1 MNEEKFA
8 EIVNNIES
16 PIEDIAEAV
25 NLLNRI
31 SEDIP
36 YGVNVDLRDGDDFDN
51 LQNCSAD
58 GSILTINL
66 NAVTDAGEICLVSYK
81 MHFDRLELKAIQ
93 NYMCIVVYSKEQQ
106 HFHYDEKC
114 VVDNG
119 DYVVIHDK
127 SQTRNLH
134 RYIK

>member
-1 MNEEKFA
+1 MSKEKFA
-8 EIVNNIES
+8 EIVNGIEH
-16 PIEDIAEAV
+16 PIEDISEAV

-31 SEDIP
+31 STDSP
-36 YGVNVDLRDGDDFDN
+36 YGVNVDLRYFDYDN
-51 LQNCSAD
+51 LQSCSAE

-66 NAVTDAGEICLVSYK
+66 NAVTDTGEICLVSYK

>member
-1 MNEEKFA
+1 MSKEKFA
-8 EIVNNIES
+8 EIVNGIEH
-16 PIEDIAEAV
+16 PIEDISEAV

-31 SEDIP
+31 STDSP
-36 YGVNVDLRDGDDFDN
+36 YGVNVDLRYFDYDN
-51 LQNCSAD
+51 LQSCSAE

-127 SQTRNLH
+127 SLTRNLH

>member
-1 MNEEKFA
+1 MSKEKFA
-8 EIVNNIES
+8 EIVNGIEH
-16 PIEDIAEAV
+16 PIEDISEAV

-31 SEDIP
+31 STDSP
-36 YGVNVDLRDGDDFDN
+36 YGVNVDLRYFDYDN
-51 LQNCSAD
+51 LQSCSAE

-114 VVDNG
+114 VVDKG

-127 SQTRNLH
+127 SLTRNLH